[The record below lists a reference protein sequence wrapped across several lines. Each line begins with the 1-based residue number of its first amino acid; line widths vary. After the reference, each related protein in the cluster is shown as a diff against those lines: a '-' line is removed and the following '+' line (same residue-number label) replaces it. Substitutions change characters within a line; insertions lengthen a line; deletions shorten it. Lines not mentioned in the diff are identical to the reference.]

1 MSISA
6 QFFTS
11 LNAVAQTAFGVTPTP
26 EYLDTTF
33 TQNFDETIDG
43 DPNSIDDLA
52 EFFEPFF
59 NTTRLQQSES

>member
-6 QFFTS
+6 QFFTP
-11 LNAVAQTAFGVTPTP
+11 LNAVAQASFGVIPTT

-33 TQNFDETIDG
+33 IQNFDETIDG

-52 EFFEPFF
+52 EFSEPFF